1 LPSTQHLS
9 PQYRLAGVLDIKHDR
24 KLLLWLNSAGLVIT
38 IASIFL
44 FGWWTGMVRPDQA
57 GMDITVH
64 SLLDILKLFG
74 WVALASV
81 LVVIIHEAI
90 HGVFFWLFTG
100 SRPVFAFKGACAY
113 AAAPGWYLPRGA
125 YMFTGIAPL
134 VILSLAGLVVLAAAP
149 ASWLT
154 LITLALVIN
163 ASGSVGDLAAVI
175 WLARQPA
182 SCLAQDF
189 GDRIEI
195 YLPLEKG
202 SLESE

>member
-1 LPSTQHLS
+1 
-9 PQYRLAGVLDIKHDR
+9 
-24 KLLLWLNSAGLVIT
+24 
-38 IASIFL
+38 
-44 FGWWTGMVRPDQA
+44 MVRPDQA

-64 SLLDILKLFG
+64 SLLDILILFG
-74 WVALASV
+74 WVVLASV

-100 SRPVFAFKGACAY
+100 SRPIFAFKGAYAY

-125 YMFTGIAPL
+125 YMLTGLAPL
-134 VILSLAGLVVLAAAP
+134 VILSLAGLVVLAVAP

-175 WLARQPA
+175 WLARQPIN
-182 SCLAQDF
+182 CLAQDF